1 MTGKQKKTLAR
12 IIVSVVL
19 TGVAWAV
26 DEIFGFEGWKAL
38 LLYIAP
44 YLVIGYDV
52 LWDAIRNI
60 AHGQVFDEHFLMA
73 LATVGAFGIGDYRE
87 ASAVMIFYQIGELFQ
102 SIAVGRS
109 RKSIS
114 ALMDIRPDYAVVVRD
129 GKEETVSP
137 EEVELGETIVIKP
150 GEKIPLDGEIIDGS
164 TSVNTA
170 ALTGE
175 SLPADKTVGDRVTS
189 GTINL
194 SGVIRVKTQS
204 RFEESTVAKIL
215 ELVENSSEKK
225 ARAENFITRFSSW
238 YTPCVVIGAVVLAV
252 LPPLVTM
259 LMGTQSTWSLWS
271 IWIERAL
278 TFLVVSCPCAL
289 VVSVPRSF
297 FGGIGG
303 ASREGILIKGANYME
318 TLSKIDTVVFDK
330 TGTLTKGTF
339 AVNAIHPNNITEA
352 HLLDVAAAA
361 ESYSTHPVG
370 ESIVAAH
377 KGHID
382 KSRIGKITEHA
393 GMGLEAVID
402 GKTYFVGNGKLMDM
416 AGAEWHD
423 CHMAGTVI
431 HISEGSQYLGH
442 IVINDELKPDSA
454 SAIAKLKELGIKN
467 TVMLTGDNE
476 RVALAVGEQL
486 GLSAVHAKLL
496 PSQKVERVEE
506 LLGEGNKVAFV
517 GDGINDAPVLTRA
530 DVGIAMGAMGSD
542 AAIESADI
550 VLMDDKI
557 SKLTTAIKIARKTM
571 RIVNEN
577 IWIAL
582 AVKVIILVLS
592 AFGIADMWI
601 AVFGDVG
608 VLILAVLNA
617 MRALFAGGRAP
628 VIPAAKNEGKTAAES
643 LADDKAA
650 GAVSSPQETSAVH
663 SYKID
668 VDCANC
674 ANLMEGAAK
683 KTAGVRNAVVNFMMQ
698 EMKVEFRDGADPQ
711 QVMQQVRTNCKKV
724 EDDCEI
730 YL

>member
-1 MTGKQKKTLAR
+1 MTRKQKKTLIR

-73 LATVGAFGIGDYRE
+73 IATVGAFGVGDYRE
-87 ASAVMIFYQIGELFQ
+87 ASAVMIFYQVGELFQ
-102 SIAVGRS
+102 SIAVGKS

-150 GEKIPLDGEIIDGS
+150 GEKIPLDGEITDGS

-194 SGVIRVKTQS
+194 SGVIHVRTQS

-225 ARAENFITRFSSW
+225 ARAENFITRFSRW
-238 YTPCVVIGAVVLAV
+238 YTPCVVIGAVVLAII
-252 LPPLVTM
+252 PPLVSM
-259 LMGTQSTWSLWS
+259 LMGTHSTWSLWS
-271 IWIERAL
+271 RWIERAL

-289 VVSVPRSF
+289 VVSVPLSF

-303 ASREGILIKGANYME
+303 ASRDGILIKGANYME

-339 AVNAIHPNNITEA
+339 AVNAIHPENITEA

-416 AGAEWHD
+416 AEAKWHE

-431 HISEGSQYLGH
+431 HISEGAQYLGH
-442 IVINDELKPDSA
+442 IVINDEIKPDSA
-454 SAIAKLKELGIKN
+454 DAIAKLKE
-467 TVMLTGDNE
+467 
-476 RVALAVGEQL
+476 L

-557 SKLTTAIKIARKTM
+557 SKLPTAIKIARKTM

-617 MRALFAGGRAP
+617 MRAMLK
-628 VIPAAKNEGKTAAES
+628 IK
-643 LADDKAA
+643 DK
-650 GAVSSPQETSAVH
+650 
-663 SYKID
+663 
-668 VDCANC
+668 
-674 ANLMEGAAK
+674 
-683 KTAGVRNAVVNFMMQ
+683 
-698 EMKVEFRDGADPQ
+698 
-711 QVMQQVRTNCKKV
+711 
-724 EDDCEI
+724 
-730 YL
+730 

>member
-19 TGVAWAV
+19 TGVAWSV
-26 DEIFGFEGWKAL
+26 DEILGFEGWKAL

-225 ARAENFITRFSSW
+225 ARAENFITRFSRW

-289 VVSVPRSF
+289 VVSVPLSF

-416 AGAEWHD
+416 AG
-423 CHMAGTVI
+423 TVI

-476 RVALAVGEQL
+476 RVAQAVGEQL

-557 SKLTTAIKIARKTM
+557 SKLPTAIKIARKTM

-617 MRALFAGGRAP
+617 MRAML
-628 VIPAAKNEGKTAAES
+628 
-643 LADDKAA
+643 
-650 GAVSSPQETSAVH
+650 
-663 SYKID
+663 KI
-668 VDCANC
+668 
-674 ANLMEGAAK
+674 K
-683 KTAGVRNAVVNFMMQ
+683 K
-698 EMKVEFRDGADPQ
+698 
-711 QVMQQVRTNCKKV
+711 
-724 EDDCEI
+724 
-730 YL
+730 